1 MARTSARKTPR
12 RSRRQESDAVE
23 VLDALASRL
32 AGMGSRKWKTQELAI
47 ALDKAAGTVEDVT
60 VQEYIRGNLAQCA
73 QQLHDRLLALQASAA
88 EEAEQAEAV
97 APPAKRSKRVGKA
110 KAAPRTAPGVEL
122 PAVAAAAA
130 AAAPPATLNTAQGYE
145 QLAAAAVAG
154 QPDPR
159 FTTASLLLAR
169 KPPSEQLVLAHV
181 RQLQPESGSL
191 DASLPL
197 QGEAL
202 AAAAATALGT
212 CAALSAESSDPADA
226 LRMFAPA
233 LGLLSDAWQLLSE
246 LEGPAAAFELRRL
259 AARALASMHSSLLAH
274 AIPHGV
280 SNSSTTRCWRSYP
293 PQQPAAAAAA
303 EAACAAVC
311 GLRAS
316 MQLHSAARGSAAVG
330 RQRQQLEAQGA
341 ACAADIGL
349 LAPHAASGVLS
360 LLSSTPL
367 EDVQGSSG
375 AARRFLVLYLGAA
388 QQELDGQR
396 DYLSRV
402 AAARTAAAAAQQL
415 GEQGLAARLL
425 EAASGVPASQEFVG
439 WLHQQPP
446 SGIVSAAL
454 AASKRGQDALSRHLV
469 RECSERGLQALLAA
483 MQQGAGGEGDEGAAA
498 QDELLFFDDKAGDG
512 SMFGRDWAV
521 RSDGDEEEDDE
532 DEGGGLER
540 RLSVD
545 LGGE

>member
-1 MARTSARKTPR
+1 LSLPAP
-12 RSRRQESDAVE
+12 
-23 VLDALASRL
+23 LAPL
-32 AGMGSRKWKTQELAI
+32 QTQELAI
-47 ALDKAAGTVEDVT
+47 ALDKAAGTVEDAT

-88 EEAEQAEAV
+88 EEAEQAEAL

-110 KAAPRTAPGVEL
+110 KAAPQTAPRVES
-122 PAVAAAAA
+122 PAMAAAAA
-130 AAAPPATLNTAQGYE
+130 AAAPPATLNTAEGYE
-145 QLAAAAVAG
+145 QLAAVAITG

-246 LEGPAAAFELRRL
+246 LEGPAAAFELQRL
-259 AARALASMHSSLLAH
+259 AARALASMHASLLAH
-274 AIPHGV
+274 AIPHSV
-280 SNSSTTRCWRSYP
+280 SNSSTTRYWRSCP
-293 PQQPAAAAAA
+293 QQQPAAAAAA

-311 GLRAS
+311 GLRTS
-316 MQLHSAARGSAAVG
+316 MLVHSAARGSAAVG

-360 LLSSTPL
+360 LLSSTVSCGKVLAACAWRPCLDSPPHPALDVSQLTEGGGLKLNCMSACQTCFSPPRPPPLLPPVCLQPL
-367 EDVQGSSG
+367 EQVQGSSG

-388 QQELDGQR
+388 QQGEDGC
-396 DYLSRV
+396 
-402 AAARTAAAAAQQL
+402 
-415 GEQGLAARLL
+415 
-425 EAASGVPASQEFVG
+425 ASSGCNSAS
-439 WLHQQPP
+439 
-446 SGIVSAAL
+446 SG
-454 AASKRGQDALSRHLV
+454 
-469 RECSERGLQALLAA
+469 
-483 MQQGAGGEGDEGAAA
+483 
-498 QDELLFFDDKAGDG
+498 
-512 SMFGRDWAV
+512 MFGRRAV
-521 RSDGDEEEDDE
+521 R
-532 DEGGGLER
+532 R
-540 RLSVD
+540 ALSSRPAAFCCCTQ
-545 LGGE
+545 